1 LADVAA
7 SGGLMPELDMDQLNS
22 LIKEGKAEIARKAR
36 TNSTSWRRGNIPPNA
51 RLTPM
56 DAVEIRML
64 DKQGMP
70 SAKIAAKY
78 DICYV
83 HVRNIVNRQAWVN
96 AEKQLAA
103 EHENLLKLRAKSPE
117 GDRSPAS
124 AA

>member
-1 LADVAA
+1 
-7 SGGLMPELDMDQLNS
+7 MPELDIDQLNT

-83 HVRNIVNRQAWVN
+83 HVRNIVNRQTWVN

-103 EHENLLKLRAKSPE
+103 EYENLSKLRAKSPE
-117 GDRSPAS
+117 TDRGRAS
-124 AA
+124 KA

>member
-1 LADVAA
+1 
-7 SGGLMPELDMDQLNS
+7 MPDIDMDQVNT

-36 TNSTSWRRGNIPPNA
+36 TNSTTWRRGNIPPNA
-51 RLTPM
+51 RLTPI

-78 DICYV
+78 DVCYV

-103 EHENLLKLRAKSPE
+103 EHEKVSKLRAESPK
-117 GDRSPAS
+117 GDRGRAS
-124 AA
+124 KA

>member
-1 LADVAA
+1 MDV
-7 SGGLMPELDMDQLNS
+7 
-22 LIKEGKAEIARKAR
+22 
-36 TNSTSWRRGNIPPNA
+36 
-51 RLTPM
+51 
-56 DAVEIRML
+56 VEIRML

>member
-1 LADVAA
+1 
-7 SGGLMPELDMDQLNS
+7 MPELDVDQLNT

-56 DAVEIRML
+56 DVVEIRML
-64 DKQGMP
+64 DKQGMA

-83 HVRNIVNRQAWVN
+83 HVRNIVTRQAWVN

-103 EHENLLKLRAKSPE
+103 EYEKVSKLRAKSPKT
-117 GDRSPAS
+117 DRGRAS
-124 AA
+124 KA

>member
-1 LADVAA
+1 
-7 SGGLMPELDMDQLNS
+7 MPELDMDQLNT